1 MCKRTKKYIRTENKE
16 PQIKE
21 KLDDIMALTCQRSP
35 WVKGL
40 KFENTSFTDIPTVI
54 EYLEKARIER
64 SREEFTQLVD
74 LVAGRIPA
82 KSNGKDLHYE
92 HVLSKF
98 LAYLETVR
106 PDFDTFKN
114 TTTYDTKWGALLDA
128 RWRIEKHQETVREV
142 ETQLRGWGERGQR
155 LLHMYAYFTRFWAD
169 SLRKIFNDNY
179 SYEECVIRLN
189 RAVLGRQTKIDG
201 EAIIRRARVVP
212 HDVYFVDRCG
222 ENPAPVTTQDLEDFD
237 LFINDLGLVEPRP
250 QSRNAQLAVAQDGE
264 DQSAHHVSRRAEV
277 DDDDHNERGHRS
289 RKRRRL

>member
-1 MCKRTKKYIRTENKE
+1 
-16 PQIKE
+16 
-21 KLDDIMALTCQRSP
+21 MALTCQRSP

-82 KSNGKDLHYE
+82 KSNGKDPHYE

-106 PDFDTFKN
+106 PDFNTFKN

-155 LLHMYAYFTRFWAD
+155 LLHIPRPSD
-169 SLRKIFNDNY
+169 Q
-179 SYEECVIRLN
+179 N
-189 RAVLGRQTKIDG
+189 RW

-237 LFINDLGLVEPRP
+237 LIINDLGLVKPRP
-250 QSRNAQLAVAQDGE
+250 QSRNAQLAAAQDGE